1 MADTKTENPAP
12 KADAPAR
19 ADAAA
24 PKAIDKAADALPKA
38 AEKAAP
44 APVKDAA
51 KAAATVAS
59 APAKAAAAAARTA
72 ARAAPA
78 SRTAASKKPARAKA
92 APAPRAPAKKTAAS
106 KRRSAPA
113 AAATARK
120 AAAATATR
128 TTTSI
133 NLNLNEGTRT
143 MKNEAKQAA
152 DRFQAVFGDVNERAK
167 TAIERNTRIA
177 EELTELTKGNVEALV
192 ASTKVAA
199 KAVETIGQEV
209 AEFSRKSFEDASTA
223 LKGFADVKS
232 PTDFFRLQSDFARSQ
247 FDTVVAET
255 SKLSETVIKFAG
267 QAAEPI
273 TNRYSVAAERVRS
286 AVAF

>member
-1 MADTKTENPAP
+1 MADTQTETAAP
-12 KADAPAR
+12 KADTRTGANAPAQ
-19 ADAAA
+19 AA
-24 PKAIDKAADALPKA
+24 PKLFEKAADAAPGA

-44 APVKDAA
+44 APAKEAA
-51 KAAATVAS
+51 KASAQAAA
-59 APAKAAAAAARTA
+59 APAKS
-72 ARAAPA
+72 A
-78 SRTAASKKPARAKA
+78 SRTARRAAKAPAKRTAKA
-92 APAPRAPAKKTAAS
+92 APARRKPAAAKKSPAPKRAAAQPAAARAAKKT
-106 KRRSAPA
+106 
-113 AAATARK
+113 
-120 AAAATATR
+120 
-128 TTTSI
+128 TTTTTTTINSI
-133 NLNLNEGTRT
+133 NEGTRT

-152 DRFQAVFGDVNERAK
+152 DRFQAVFGDVNARAK
-167 TAIERNTRIA
+167 SAFERNTRIA

-209 AEFSRKSFEDASTA
+209 AEFSRKSFEDASAA
-223 LKGFADVKS
+223 LKSFADVKS